1 MRIGI
6 AHLYGLTG
14 SGSAIYVSRLAETL
28 ASRGHYVGVLC
39 YEEHPENYPFIDLAT
54 RGRSGNVVTLF
65 QRRPNPICWLHQ
77 LSGLAPVAYPRVE
90 ASDRPLFTQ
99 LTGAQIAAYLEDLTG
114 QLVDIVRHHRLD
126 MLHVNHEV
134 PLPAIAAQVKRRMG
148 IPYIVTVH
156 GSMIEFVINR
166 DERYRPYAYAGLA
179 HADRVI
185 VLNRDV
191 WARTEALCPVA
202 RLTEIP
208 VGVNT
213 ELFVPD
219 LTLDREVQQQ
229 KLLAELISVD
239 SDMTVRDAA
248 SPSPDTIPPEVIAL
262 VLAGGKGTRMKSD
275 LPKVLHTV
283 HGRSLVQHVVDRI
296 RLADVQ
302 DIIMVVGYRREMV
315 MEHMGTSVRYAMQEQ
330 QLGTAHA
337 VMAARPYLADFTGRV
352 LVVYG
357 DMPLI
362 NPASIRRL
370 IDRCQGDVKAALL
383 AIILENPPD
392 FGRVVRGPDGSVA
405 RIVEVKDA
413 DPHIMAIKEVNV
425 GMYCFDCRALLAAL
439 DRATHDNAQGEYYLT
454 DVIELIAGAGGR
466 VETIVASS
474 LEETLGINDPDHLRF
489 AESLSHLDYA
499 ESLYPLV
506 DASLSLPFA
515 DEQAK
520 KTS

>member
-1 MRIGI
+1 
-6 AHLYGLTG
+6 
-14 SGSAIYVSRLAETL
+14 
-28 ASRGHYVGVLC
+28 
-39 YEEHPENYPFIDLAT
+39 
-54 RGRSGNVVTLF
+54 
-65 QRRPNPICWLHQ
+65 
-77 LSGLAPVAYPRVE
+77 
-90 ASDRPLFTQ
+90 
-99 LTGAQIAAYLEDLTG
+99 
-114 QLVDIVRHHRLD
+114 
-126 MLHVNHEV
+126 
-134 PLPAIAAQVKRRMG
+134 
-148 IPYIVTVH
+148 
-156 GSMIEFVINR
+156 
-166 DERYRPYAYAGLA
+166 
-179 HADRVI
+179 
-185 VLNRDV
+185 
-191 WARTEALCPVA
+191 
-202 RLTEIP
+202 
-208 VGVNT
+208 
-213 ELFVPD
+213 
-219 LTLDREVQQQ
+219 
-229 KLLAELISVD
+229 
-239 SDMTVRDAA
+239 
-248 SPSPDTIPPEVIAL
+248 
-262 VLAGGKGTRMKSD
+262 MKSD